1 MLAVC
6 NGWFAHAIMPSVSNP
21 VPFMMQRAVA
31 LLPVVRHGF
40 LCIFSAPE
48 KPLLKFRSRHI
59 LFSIYMCSVIS
70 SASPFHSPK
79 VFGEKKGG
87 RGEFNLFFRGG
98 LFPFSVSRYPKEH
111 FMTRLT
117 ENDIAGIEAEWAT
130 YERRLEEL
138 TGDDL
143 LTLAARTLGIDPEPP
158 AQACGNCG

>member
-1 MLAVC
+1 MLAGC

-48 KPLLKFRSRHI
+48 KTFAEIP

-79 VFGEKKGG
+79 VLEK
-87 RGEFNLFFRGG
+87 R
-98 LFPFSVSRYPKEH
+98 KEGW
-111 FMTRLT
+111 
-117 ENDIAGIEAEWAT
+117 GI
-130 YERRLEEL
+130 
-138 TGDDL
+138 
-143 LTLAARTLGIDPEPP
+143 
-158 AQACGNCG
+158 